1 MNRAQLKATA
11 KAQIKG
17 NVVMLAVI
25 TVIAMAITYV
35 AMMIP
40 LLGLIVGPVMSLALL
55 HVYLKLT
62 RGVKPEINE
71 LFAHFNELLPA
82 LKVNLLSGIF
92 VFLWSLLLVIPGII
106 KSFAYSQ
113 AMYILAENPGIGA
126 REALKRSEEMMNG
139 HKMEMFIL
147 GLSFMGWYILGTF
160 TFGLLYIWLIPYM
173 QATMTNF
180 YNAIKP
186 KTGAIAAD
194 YEDDYATVDDF
205 CTPM

>member
-82 LKVNLLSGIF
+82 LKVNLLTGLL
-92 VFLWSLLLVIPGII
+92 VFLWSCC
-106 KSFAYSQ
+106 
-113 AMYILAENPGIGA
+113 
-126 REALKRSEEMMNG
+126 
-139 HKMEMFIL
+139 
-147 GLSFMGWYILGTF
+147 W
-160 TFGLLYIWLIPYM
+160 
-173 QATMTNF
+173 
-180 YNAIKP
+180 
-186 KTGAIAAD
+186 
-194 YEDDYATVDDF
+194 
-205 CTPM
+205 

>member
-40 LLGLIVGPVMSLALL
+40 PLGLIVGPVMSLALL

-82 LKVNLLSGIF
+82 LKVNLLTGIF

-139 HKMEMFIL
+139 HKMEMFFL

-186 KTGAIAAD
+186 KAGAIAAD

>member
-62 RGVKPEINE
+62 SGVKPEINE

-82 LKVNLLSGIF
+82 LKVNLLSGFF

-126 REALKRSEEMMNG
+126 REALKRSDEMMNG

-186 KTGAIAAD
+186 KAGAIAAD
-194 YEDDYATVDDF
+194 YEADYATVDDF